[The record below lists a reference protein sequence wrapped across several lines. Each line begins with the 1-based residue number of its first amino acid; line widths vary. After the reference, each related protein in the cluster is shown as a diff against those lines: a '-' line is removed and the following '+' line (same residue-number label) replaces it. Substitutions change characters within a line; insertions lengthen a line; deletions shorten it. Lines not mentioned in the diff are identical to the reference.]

1 MARVKRSRAP
11 KLPEDVYTKV
21 AAIGAENGR
30 KCRTKR
36 ASIVCM
42 GPTKKHPAIRKK
54 VKKVKKKKALKIVTG
69 KRLTRRS
76 KKLPVASIV

>member
-1 MARVKRSRAP
+1 MARVKRSRAT

-54 VKKVKKKKALKIVTG
+54 VKKVKKKALKIVTG